1 MIRLFLFLPLLFVQ
15 SITAQQSE
23 IFKLKK
29 YETAVFSDV
38 LKENSGLT
46 FFNGKLYTFNDG
58 GNTSD
63 IFEIN
68 PQTAQIEKTIPTN
81 LKNIDWEAAASD
93 SVNIYIGE
101 IGNNA
106 GMRRD
111 LRIYKIPMDNVDG
124 VINANSISEIPF
136 YYPEQN
142 DFSKRNINNDFDS
155 EAMIF
160 INGKIHLFT
169 KEWVSRAVSH
179 YVIDPNISENQ
190 PAQKI
195 EAFEIGYVV
204 TDAEYFEGK
213 LYLIGYTKKSE
224 VFLSIFDETTPG
236 IFFEN
241 KPKKYYLGSSVKL
254 GQVEGIA
261 VDHNGVYI
269 SGEQFINPLGKAKP
283 RLYFVPHAKFM

>member
-1 MIRLFLFLPLLFVQ
+1 MIRLFLFLPLLIVQ